1 MEADGAKA
9 WRHRGRCA
17 AEEEE
22 RGREGGC
29 EFRHHIRTREW
40 GNWRAGLLQGAA
52 GEVWGKEARG
62 RGGEFALASTI
73 SVPLSILVPKIYRL
87 AAVQNLGGLR
97 QTYENR
103 AL

>member
-1 MEADGAKA
+1 MVQKPGDIEAGARQRRRRGGERGVVNSGTIYA
-9 WRHRGRCA
+9 PESGGTGVRGFCRGR
-17 AEEEE
+17 
-22 RGREGGC
+22 RGK
-29 EFRHHIRTREW
+29 
-40 GNWRAGLLQGAA
+40 
-52 GEVWGKEARG
+52 WGKEARG